1 MSAKKKIIISLLT
14 LFSIA
19 LLSIAGVLSYYLSS
33 PERTRHLIEKGI
45 ASASGAQAGIKA
57 FEYSLFPV
65 NFSLKGLTLRPIKDE
80 EVTGASIPEI
90 TVDIH
95 REGSFGK
102 KRLIIE
108 RIALRDPVIK
118 LDRRSALPGGRPGNT
133 FFSRLIRG
141 LTALFFFRE
150 IEFRKIE
157 VSDGD
162 LKFHSGMDEIVISK
176 INGHMNEENLIE
188 IACDAR
194 ASIAGKGMELT
205 LPGLKIATNSSI
217 SLVTPE
223 VSARIKSSGAAFSK
237 PGLKLENLNINSNI
251 SYDYKKQRL
260 QCRPLEINGT
270 GTFSDKNNGFQ
281 VSGPCSIHG
290 ALELIKEGGKVT
302 GRSDLNLLLENRY
315 SLILQNG
322 DKIFGDLSADMEVI
336 GDIFRPGVK
345 ACLKA
350 AKISVSGKGKDLSL
364 QDLEAEISGIADLQK
379 LDIHANRFSINSKG
393 LFDLQGSARAD
404 LRGQGSVSVEI
415 REGIFFPSRFDK
427 FLSEKTKH
435 LIGGSDLEGQ
445 IRIKGRVQG
454 LRRDHA
460 WKWDC
465 SLKTFLNG
473 NRAFFS
479 SGGYK
484 IRGTIKG
491 EIAAKGE
498 VTNPDLDINLEA
510 IDGRLESTAFRA
522 FPFKARFK
530 INGRFPLFDLEDFA
544 LTVPNLDITAREK
557 PINLKA
563 VEISS
568 KRGSFDSRTKAFNL
582 PDISISSDLLKNL
595 RLSGQRGDRT
605 FELRVKGSNTGV
617 VELAN
622 SYGII
627 PEGWK
632 LKGLD
637 TFFLDAEREDANNWI
652 LKAGLELNRF
662 DFEDPKAVFMGEGLK
677 SSFFIKAGYGIDR
690 NAFSFDTSVRL
701 KEGEVLY
708 DRFYLDLG
716 KTALTS
722 DLRGTY
728 RIDEKALEISETNV
742 TLKDMFR
749 VDLGGNCI
757 LGPGLTTG
765 DIDIDIHDAPVYP
778 LFRMFVVEPFKAEKP
793 ELESIKAAGTISA
806 RFEAKK
812 GKDDTRIFGHFH
824 WKKGELSHAGEKI
837 KLEDLSLDLPVWIQK
852 GKPGAATVSP
862 SGNLKIGSVK
872 MPFISKQS
880 FSSPLKAGPNSLFIE
895 SSTAVSTH
903 GGTVLIGPVSFS
915 GIFGPSP
922 SVESSIKI
930 DNLETRPFMS
940 ETAFKRADG
949 TIKGELDPVRFSNNR
964 MTAKGKISA
973 EIFGGQIVFSDI
985 AAASVFSK
993 GPLISF
999 DAGLNGLDLA
1009 EMTTGTS
1016 FGKIEGTLE
1025 GHVNDLEFAYGQP
1038 QRFDLLLETIEKK
1051 GVKQKISVK
1060 AVDNIARIGGGQS
1073 PFIGLAGAI
1082 SSLFKEFPYEKIGV
1096 RAFLENDTFRING
1109 TIKEEDKEYIV
1120 KRGSFSGVNIV
1131 NQNPDNRIS
1140 FKDMVKRIKR
1150 VTKGGSPTM
1159 VR

>member
-1 MSAKKKIIISLLT
+1 MSVKKKIIISLLT
-14 LFSIA
+14 IFFIA
-19 LLSIAGVLSYYLSS
+19 LLSIAGLLSYYLSS

-45 ASASGAQAGIKA
+45 ANASGAQAGIKA

-65 NFSLKGLTLRPIKDE
+65 NFRLKGLTLRPIKGE
-80 EVTGASIPEI
+80 EGTGASIPEI

-108 RIALRDPVIK
+108 RIALRGPVIK

-133 FFSRLIRG
+133 FFSRLIKK

-150 IEFRKIE
+150 IEFRNIK

-194 ASIAGKGMELT
+194 AFIAGKGMELT

-223 VSARIKSSGAAFSK
+223 ISARIKSSGAAFSK
-237 PGLKLENLNINSNI
+237 PGLKLESLKINSII

-260 QCRPLEINGT
+260 QCRSLEINGR
-270 GTFSDKNNGFQ
+270 GMFSDENNGFQ

-290 ALELIKEGGKVT
+290 ALEVIKEGEKVT
-302 GRSDLNLLLENRY
+302 GRSDLNLFLENRY

-322 DKIFGDLSADMEVI
+322 DKIFGDLSADIEVI

-350 AKISVSGKGKDLSL
+350 GKTSVSGRGKDLSL
-364 QDLEAEISGIADLQK
+364 QDLEAEISGIADLRK

-404 LRGQGSVSVEI
+404 LRDQGSISVEI
-415 REGIFFPSRFDK
+415 SKGIFFPSRFDK
-427 FLSEKTKH
+427 FLPEKTKH
-435 LIGGSDLEGQ
+435 MIETADLEGQ
-445 IRIKGRVQG
+445 ILIKGRVQG

-465 SLKTFLNG
+465 SLKTFLNE
-473 NRAFFS
+473 NRASFS
-479 SGGYK
+479 SGGSK
-484 IRGTIKG
+484 IQGTIKG

-498 VTNPDLDINLEA
+498 IVNPNFDIDIEA
-510 IDGRLESTAFRA
+510 MDGRLESTAISA
-522 FPFKARFK
+522 SPFKARFK
-530 INGRFPLFDLEDFA
+530 INGRFPLFDLENFV
-544 LTVPNLDITAREK
+544 LTVPNLDITAGEK
-557 PINLKA
+557 PLNLKA

-568 KRGSFDSRTKAFNL
+568 KKGSFDSRAKAFNL
-582 PDISISSDLLKNL
+582 PDISISSALLKNL
-595 RLSGQRGDRT
+595 RLSWQRGDRT
-605 FELRVKGSNTGV
+605 FELRVKGSNTGI
-617 VELAN
+617 VEFAN

-632 LKGLD
+632 FKGLD
-637 TFFLDAEREDANNWI
+637 TFFLDAERADANNWL

-662 DFEDPKAVFMGEGLK
+662 DFEDPEAVLMGEGLK
-677 SSFFIKAGYGIDR
+677 TSFLIKAGYEIDR
-690 NAFSFDTSVRL
+690 NAFSFDTSVIL
-701 KEGEVLY
+701 KQGEVLY

-716 KTALTS
+716 ETALTS
-722 DLRGTY
+722 DLKGTY
-728 RIDEKALEISETNV
+728 RIDKKTLELNETNV
-742 TLKDMFR
+742 TLKDR
-749 VDLGGNCI
+749 LNVDLGGICL
-757 LGPGLTTG
+757 LGPGLIKG
-765 DIDIDIHDAPVYP
+765 DIDINIHDAPVYP
-778 LFRMFVVEPFKAEKP
+778 LFRMFVVEPFKADKP
-793 ELESIKAAGTISA
+793 ELESIRTAGTISA

-812 GKDDTRIFGHFH
+812 GKDHARILGHFH
-824 WKKGELSHAGEKI
+824 WKKGEFSNAGEKI

-852 GKPGAATVSP
+852 GKPGAAVGP
-862 SGNLKIGSVK
+862 PAGNLEIGSVT

-880 FSSPLKAGPNSLFIE
+880 FSSPLKAAPNSLFIE
-895 SSTAVSTH
+895 SSTAVSTP
-903 GGTVLIGPVSFS
+903 GGTVLIGPTSFS
-915 GIFGPSP
+915 GVFGPSP

-930 DNLETRPFMS
+930 ENLEIRPFMP
-940 ETAFKRADG
+940 ETVFKRADG
-949 TIKGELDPVRFSNNR
+949 TIKGELDPVRFSKNR
-964 MTAKGKISA
+964 MTAGGKITA

-985 AAASVFSK
+985 TAASVFST
-993 GPLISF
+993 GPLVSF

-1025 GHVNDLEFAYGQP
+1025 GHVNNLEFAYGQP

-1109 TIKEEDKEYIV
+1109 TINEEDKEYIV